1 MVIFNS
7 YVTNY
12 QRVSTNRAFEHR
24 CARLS
29 KHSWRTEMRWVSTF
43 YRNKHKSSEVPHL
56 TQTIARKWMQFQFSD
71 MPLSSIAVQNF
82 ANPFHSENP
91 MAINGPFM
99 IHLWELGTQPSL
111 FQIYGIL
118 WTMISWWYPFS
129 RHLNVS
135 SHFAGQHLQV
145 LAARPWQTLAFL
157 PRKIAIWWEYEWRI
171 LMVWN
176 SPNYHWIPSTCIF
189 IPPQKS

>member
-7 YVTNY
+7 YVKSPEGINQQGFWTSM
-12 QRVSTNRAFEHR
+12 RPALPFHD
-24 CARLS
+24 AR
-29 KHSWRTEMRWVSTF
+29 TRWVSTE
-43 YRNKHKSSEVPHL
+43 HKSSEVPHL
-56 TQTIARKWMQFQFSD
+56 TQTIARKWRQVQFSD

-99 IHLWELGTQPSL
+99 IHLLELGTKPSL

-118 WTMISWWYPFS
+118 WAMISWWYPFS

-135 SHFAGQHLQV
+135 SHFAGHHLQV
-145 LAARPWQTLAFL
+145 LAARPRKTLAFL
-157 PRKIAIWWEYEWRI
+157 PRKIAIWWEYEYEWRI
-171 LMVWN
+171 LMV
-176 SPNYHWIPSTCIF
+176 
-189 IPPQKS
+189 

>member
-7 YVTNY
+7 YVKLPEGINQQGFWTSMRPAL
-12 QRVSTNRAFEHR
+12 QTFMTHERDEFLQKETQIFWGS
-24 CARLS
+24 S
-29 KHSWRTEMRWVSTF
+29 SHSHTKKK
-43 YRNKHKSSEVPHL
+43 N
-56 TQTIARKWMQFQFSD
+56 RKWRQFQFSD

-99 IHLWELGTQPSL
+99 IHLLELGTQPSL

-118 WTMISWWYPFS
+118 WAMISWWYPFS

-157 PRKIAIWWEYEWRI
+157 PRKIPIWWEYEWRI
-171 LMVWN
+171 LMV
-176 SPNYHWIPSTCIF
+176 
-189 IPPQKS
+189 